1 MTKPGTMFE
10 RYGGIAFVTRFVLSF
25 YDRVMTSAT
34 IAPFFADVDMRRL
47 VDHQAKF
54 ISSVM
59 GGPSSYSTAALR
71 EAHAHLQINDPTFDE
86 MIGLFRATL
95 EESKIAAAD
104 VEAIIADLNAH
115 RTYIVQGRARV

>member
-25 YDRVMTSAT
+25 YDRVLTSAT

-59 GGPSSYSTAALR
+59 GGR
-71 EAHAHLQINDPTFDE
+71 
-86 MIGLFRATL
+86 RATAL
-95 EESKIAAAD
+95 PRCAR
-104 VEAIIADLNAH
+104 
-115 RTYIVQGRARV
+115 RTPICRSTIRHSTR